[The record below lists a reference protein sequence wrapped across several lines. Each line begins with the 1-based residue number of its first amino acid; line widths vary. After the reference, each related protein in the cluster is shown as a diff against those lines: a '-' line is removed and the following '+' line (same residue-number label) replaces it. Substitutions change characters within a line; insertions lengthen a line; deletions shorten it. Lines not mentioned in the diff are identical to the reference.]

1 MSPCYQGGQSHPSD
15 MSGSLWPAP
24 NTASIIF
31 ILHAPCQHQ
40 VMFSIF
46 FRQICLAPMGWPH
59 PGMLFRPFLLC
70 FHLVQGSGFKVQGSG
85 GGFAAFF

>member
-46 FRQICLAPMGWPH
+46 FRQICLAPMGRSTPNAL
-59 PGMLFRPFLLC
+59 PPLFTLLS
-70 FHLVQGSGFKVQGSG
+70 FGSGFKVQGSG